1 MTVRLLRAV
10 SEVARSCQAN
20 LTLPSDLVT
29 EQLRN
34 GDEHGDHADDDR
46 FSDDAEDRVLRGIGE
61 VCVAASRLEGAMAFL
76 AMTVQNWSNEKYCQV
91 QSRSGEAMRAFE
103 VLVPELEECG
113 LGSEARSILADAT
126 ALRDLRNRA
135 VHSVMMF
142 ELREANQ
149 RLYQAWHA
157 KSDELWN
164 IDPAELHELAV
175 KLGAAAAKIDDLG
188 YNWEVR
194 TGRSEPLETLL
205 TEFLPD
211 LEDEP

>member
-1 MTVRLLRAV
+1 MTLHV
-10 SEVARSCQAN
+10 SRQSSLA
-20 LTLPSDLVT
+20 LPSDLVT
-29 EQLRN
+29 DQRRS
-34 GDEHGDHADDDR
+34 GDERDDRADNDR
-46 FSDDAEDRVLRGIGE
+46 FSDEDRVLRGIGE

-76 AMTVQNWSNEKYCQV
+76 AMTMQSWSDEKYRQV
-91 QSRSGEAMRAFE
+91 QSRSGEVMKAFE
-103 VLVPELEECG
+103 AVVPELEKCG
-113 LGSEARSILADAT
+113 LGSDARSILADAT

-164 IDPAELHELAV
+164 VDPAELHELAL
-175 KLGAAAAKIDDLG
+175 KLAAAASKTDDLG

-194 TGRSEPLETLL
+194 SGRSEPLETLL
-205 TEFLPD
+205 AEFLP
-211 LEDEP
+211 LEDEA